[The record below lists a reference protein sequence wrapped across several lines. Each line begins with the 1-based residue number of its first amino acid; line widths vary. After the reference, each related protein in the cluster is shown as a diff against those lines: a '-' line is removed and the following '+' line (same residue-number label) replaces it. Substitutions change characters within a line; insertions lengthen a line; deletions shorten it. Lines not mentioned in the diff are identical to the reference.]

1 MYLIE
6 VFHFVVAVY
15 KAIVYHQNETNMW
28 KVMDI
33 IQQKNNVWKKLW
45 IVQQVI
51 SVIMYALKLFS

>member
-6 VFHFVVAVY
+6 VFHFVVSVY

-45 IVQQVI
+45 TVQVK
-51 SVIMYALKLFS
+51 SMIMYALKLFS

>member
-45 IVQQVI
+45 TVQVI
-51 SVIMYALKLFS
+51 SMIMYALKLFS